1 VVQNLTEEPEYRQQ
15 IRRKLRGLPAD
26 PGVYLMKDARG
37 KVIYVGKAL
46 RLANRIRSYFQ
57 DPARLDPKTVRL
69 VARIHDFD
77 WVVAPSEKDA
87 LVLEDQLIKEYRPYY
102 NIRLKDDKAYPYL
115 RLTSAEEYPR
125 LDVVR
130 RPARDGNEYFG
141 PYTNAR
147 AMRLTLKALT
157 AILPVRTCTLDLP
170 REKIPRPCLDYY
182 IDRCCAPCVDYVGR
196 DEYAKLV
203 DEVRLFLQGR
213 SRHLI
218 DRIRES
224 MEEASRRLDFE
235 EAARLRDRVS
245 AMDLVARQQRT
256 VLEPGDDADVLAL
269 EREGREAVGVVLRVR
284 DGRLVRSEDYY
295 LRSNLGDERAE
306 FFERFVA
313 EVLSRSSTVSR
324 TILLEQAV
332 QEPALRAEA
341 LKEEHGHPVRL
352 MVPKRGHRAQLIRMA
367 RRTANTKMR
376 ERIAREEPKKA
387 RTMDRS
393 PGVADLKER
402 LKLAVAPHTVE
413 CFDMSHFQGT
423 QRVGSL
429 VFFSGGQPLKSRY
442 RRFRIRE
449 TEGIDDFAMMK
460 ECLER
465 YYSRLRDEDQ
475 LPADLVVVDGGAG
488 QLSVGVKTLR
498 RYGFVETA
506 IVGLAKR
513 EEEIYV
519 PGESEPIQLPRSSEA
534 LKMLQRIR
542 DEAHRFAISYHRKLR
557 GKETLQSVLDEIP
570 GIGRVKRR
578 SLLAQFGSAEAV
590 GKASPAELTRVPGIG
605 PADARRIVEFFLAR
619 RDAS

>member
-1 VVQNLTEEPEYRQQ
+1 
-15 IRRKLRGLPAD
+15 
-26 PGVYLMKDARG
+26 
-37 KVIYVGKAL
+37 
-46 RLANRIRSYFQ
+46 
-57 DPARLDPKTVRL
+57 
-69 VARIHDFD
+69 
-77 WVVAPSEKDA
+77 
-87 LVLEDQLIKEYRPYY
+87 
-102 NIRLKDDKAYPYL
+102 
-115 RLTSAEEYPR
+115 
-125 LDVVR
+125 
-130 RPARDGNEYFG
+130 
-141 PYTNAR
+141 
-147 AMRLTLKALT
+147 MRLTLKALT

-182 IDRCCAPCVDYVGR
+182 IDRCCAPCVDYVSR
-196 DEYAKLV
+196 EDYSALV

-224 MEEASRRLDFE
+224 MEEASRELDFE
-235 EAARLRDRVS
+235 EAARLRDRVG
-245 AMDLVARQQRT
+245 AMEEVARQQRT
-256 VLEPGDDADVLAL
+256 VLKPGDDADVLAM

-284 DGRLVRSEDYY
+284 DGRLVRSEDYH
-295 LRSNLGDERAE
+295 LRSNLEDDRAA

-313 EVLSRSSTVSR
+313 EVLTRSSTLSR
-324 TILLEQAV
+324 TILLEDAV
-332 QEPALRAEA
+332 ESPELRSQA
-341 LKEEHGHPVRL
+341 LKEQHGHPVRL
-352 MVPKRGHRAQLIRMA
+352 EVPQRGHRADLVRMA
-367 RRTANTKMR
+367 RRTANTKIR
-376 ERIAREEPKKA
+376 ERIARAEPRKA
-387 RTMDRS
+387 RTLDRS
-393 PGVADLKER
+393 PGVPDLKER
-402 LKLAVAPHTVE
+402 LQLAVAPHTIE

-442 RRFRIRE
+442 RRFKIRE

-488 QLSVGVKTLR
+488 QLSVGVKTLH

-513 EEEIYV
+513 EEEIYL
-519 PGESEPIQLPRSSEA
+519 PGAAEPVQLPRSSEA
-534 LKMLQRIR
+534 LKLLQRIR
-542 DEAHRFAISYHRKLR
+542 DEAHRFAITYHRKLR

-590 GKASPAELTRVPGIG
+590 GNASPEDLARVPGIG
-605 PADARRIVEFFLAR
+605 ESDVRRIVEFFLTRKA
-619 RDAS
+619 AP

>member
-1 VVQNLTEEPEYRQQ
+1 MVPVLTEEPEFLQE
-15 IRRKLRGLPAD
+15 IRRKLRGLPAE
-26 PGVYLMKDARG
+26 PGVYLMKDGRG
-37 KVIYVGKAL
+37 KVIYVGKAM
-46 RLANRIRSYFQ
+46 RLTSRVRSYFQ
-57 DPARLDPKTVRL
+57 DPAGLDRKTAQL
-69 VARIHDFD
+69 VSRIRDFD
-77 WVVAPSEKDA
+77 WIVAPSDADA
-87 LVLEDQLIKEYRPYY
+87 LVLEDQLVKEYRPRY

-115 RLTSAEEYPR
+115 RLTTAEEYPR

-130 RPARDGNEYFG
+130 RPEDDGNEYYG

-147 AMRLTLKALT
+147 AMRLTMKALT

-170 REKIPRPCLDYY
+170 RERIPRPCLDYY
-182 IDRCCAPCVDYVGR
+182 IDRCCAPCVDYVTR
-196 DEYAKLV
+196 DEYARLI

-218 DRIRES
+218 DHLRAQ
-224 MEEASRRLDFE
+224 METASEELRFE

-245 AMDLVARQQRT
+245 AMEEIARHQRT
-256 VLEPGDDADVLAL
+256 VLRAGDDADVLAM

-284 DGRLVRSEDYY
+284 DGRLVRSEDYL
-295 LRSNLGDERAE
+295 LRSTLEDDRAS

-313 EVLSRSSTVSR
+313 EALSRSSALSR
-324 TILLEQAV
+324 TILLEEQIAEPELRQA
-332 QEPALRAEA
+332 ALQRI
-341 LKEEHGHPVRL
+341 HGHPVRL
-352 MVPKRGHRAQLIRMA
+352 EVPQRGHRADLVRMA
-367 RRTANTKMR
+367 RRTANAKVR
-376 ERIAREEPKKA
+376 ERIARAQPA
-387 RTMDRS
+387 RARGLQGA

-402 LKLAVAPHTVE
+402 LGLAVAPHTIE
-413 CFDMSHFQGT
+413 CFDMSHFQGS

-442 RRFRIRE
+442 RRFRIKQ

-465 YYSRLRDEDQ
+465 YYSKLRDEDQ

-488 QLSVGVKTLR
+488 QLSMGVSTLR

-519 PGESEPIQLPRSSEA
+519 PGVAAPIQLPRSSEA
-534 LKMLQRIR
+534 LKLLQRVR
-542 DEAHRFAISYHRKLR
+542 DEAHRFAITYHRKLR
-557 GKETLQSVLDEIP
+557 DQETLHSVLDEIP

-578 SLLAQFGSAEAV
+578 SLLSRFGSADAV
-590 GKASPAELTRVPGIG
+590 GQASPEDLASVPGIG
-605 PADARRIVEFFLAR
+605 PTDARRILEFFLAR
-619 RDAS
+619 KDRA

>member
-1 VVQNLTEEPEYRQQ
+1 MTSEPADTEE
-15 IRRKLRGLPAD
+15 IRKKLPGLPSD

-37 KVIYVGKAL
+37 KVIYVGKAV
-46 RLANRIRSYFQ
+46 RLASRIRSYFQ
-57 DPARLDPKTVRL
+57 DPAGLDAKTAQLVR
-69 VARIHDFD
+69 RIRDFD
-77 WVVAPSEKDA
+77 WVVTPTEKDA
-87 LVLEDQLIKEYRPYY
+87 LVLEDQLIKEYRPKY
-102 NIRLKDDKAYPYL
+102 NIRLKDDKSYPYL

-130 RPARDGNEYFG
+130 RPGRDGHEYFG

-157 AILPVRTCTLDLP
+157 SVLPVRTCALDLP
-170 REKIPRPCLDYY
+170 REKVPRPCLDYY
-182 IDRCCAPCVDYVGR
+182 IHRCCAPCVDYVTREAYG
-196 DEYAKLV
+196 ALV

-218 DRIRES
+218 DRMRTDMQGAS
-224 MEEASRRLDFE
+224 EALDFE
-235 EAARLRDRVS
+235 EAARLRDRLA
-245 AMDLVARQQRT
+245 AMEEIARQQRT
-256 VLEPGDDADVLAL
+256 VLRPGDDADVLAL

-284 DGRLVRSEDYY
+284 DGRLIRSEDYH
-295 LRSNLGDERAE
+295 LRSNLADDRST

-313 EVLSRSSTVSR
+313 EVLGRSSTISR
-324 TILLEQAV
+324 TVLLEEEIADA
-332 QEPALRAEA
+332 ELRAAALREQ
-341 LKEEHGHPVRL
+341 HDHPVRL
-352 MVPKRGHRAQLIRMA
+352 EVPQRGHRADLVRMA
-367 RRTANTKMR
+367 RQTANTKMR
-376 ERIAREEPKKA
+376 ERIARAEPKKA
-387 RTMDRS
+387 RTLDRS

-402 LKLAVAPHTVE
+402 LGLAVAPHTIE

-460 ECLER
+460 ECMER
-465 YYSRLRDEDQ
+465 YYSKLRDEDQ

-488 QLSVGVKTLR
+488 QLSMGVQTLR
-498 RYGFVETA
+498 RYGFMETA

-513 EEEIYV
+513 EEEIYI
-519 PGESEPIQLPRSSEA
+519 PGERVPVQLPRSSEA
-534 LKMLQRIR
+534 LKMLQRVR
-542 DEAHRFAISYHRKLR
+542 DEAHRFAITYHRTLR
-557 GKETLQSVLDEIP
+557 DKETLRSILDEIP

-590 GKASPAELTRVPGIG
+590 GQASATDLGRVPGIG
-605 PADARRIVEFFLAR
+605 PADVKRIADFFLAR
-619 RDAS
+619 KDPS